1 MAPLTATDRPAGL
14 ADPLETRVVDAMLEC
29 IGRWGLSK
37 TTADDVARTAG
48 ISRATLYRTFP
59 GGMDVVFDAV
69 IRHETARFF
78 HTVTARLDD
87 ADALDDLLV
96 IGFVE
101 AARFLRD
108 HQALGY
114 VLVHEPERV
123 LPADSIDRLTRTLAV
138 ATAFATPHLARFLPD
153 DSAAAAAH
161 AEWVVRNF
169 FSYALNPS
177 PALPLTDE
185 AAVRRFVTTYLTP
198 AITAIAGAPKE
209 R

>member
-1 MAPLTATDRPAGL
+1 MAPVTAIDRSADL
-14 ADPLETRVVDAMLEC
+14 SDPLETRVVDAMLEC
-29 IGRWGLSK
+29 IGRWGLAK

-69 IRHETARFF
+69 IRHETGRFF
-78 HTVTARLDD
+78 QTITPRLD
-87 ADALDDLLV
+87 AAAAVDDLLV
-96 IGFVE
+96 IGYVE
-101 AARFLRD
+101 AAQFLQG

-123 LPADSIDRLTRTLAV
+123 LPSDSVDRLSRALAV
-138 ATAFATPHLARFLPD
+138 ATAFAAPHLARFD
-153 DSAAAAAH
+153 AADH

-177 PALPLTDE
+177 PVLPLTDE

-198 AITAIAGAPKE
+198 AITATAGAPKE
-209 R
+209 P

>member
-1 MAPLTATDRPAGL
+1 MAPLTATDRPVGL

-78 HTVTARLDD
+78 HTITARLDD
-87 ADALDDLLV
+87 ADALDELLV

-101 AARFLRD
+101 AARFLRG
-108 HQALGY
+108 HQALAY
-114 VLVHEPERV
+114 VLVHEPQRV
-123 LPADSIDRLTRTLAV
+123 VPADSIDRLTRTLAV
-138 ATAFATPHLARFLPD
+138 ATAFATPHLARFIPD
-153 DSAAAAAH
+153 AAAAAH

-177 PALPLTDE
+177 PTLNLTDE
-185 AAVRRFVTTYLTP
+185 ADVRRFVTTYLTP
-198 AITAIAGAPKE
+198 ALVADPSHTAPKE

>member
-1 MAPLTATDRPAGL
+1 MAPVTSIDHPVGIS
-14 ADPLETRVVDAMLEC
+14 DPLETRVVDAMLEC
-29 IGRWGLSK
+29 IGRWGLGK

-78 HTVTARLDD
+78 QTITPRLND
-87 ADALDDLLV
+87 AEALDDLLV

-101 AARFLRD
+101 AARFLD
-108 HQALGY
+108 GHQALGY
-114 VLVHEPERV
+114 VLVNEPERV
-123 LPADSIDRLTRTLAV
+123 LPLDSVDRLSRALAV
-138 ATAFATPHLARFLPD
+138 ATAFAAPHLERFD
-153 DSAAAAAH
+153 AAVH
-161 AEWVVRNF
+161 VEWVVRNF

-177 PALPLTDE
+177 PALSLTDE
-185 AAVRRFVTTYLTP
+185 SAVWRFVSTYLMP
-198 AITAIAGAPKE
+198 ALMADTPKE

>member
-1 MAPLTATDRPAGL
+1 MAPLSAIDRPARF

-78 HTVTARLDD
+78 QTITPRLDG
-87 ADALDDLLV
+87 AVTVDDLLV
-96 IGFVE
+96 IGYVE
-101 AARFLRD
+101 AARFLQG
-108 HQALGY
+108 HQALEY
-114 VLVHEPERV
+114 LLVHEPERV
-123 LPADSIDRLTRTLAV
+123 LPSDSVDRLARALAV
-138 ATAFATPHLARFLPD
+138 ATAFATPHLARFVPA
-153 DSAAAAAH
+153 AAAAAH

-177 PALPLTDE
+177 LALPLTDE

-198 AITAIAGAPKE
+198 AITATAGAPKE

>member
-87 ADALDDLLV
+87 AAALDDLLV
-96 IGFVE
+96 IGYVE
-101 AARFLRD
+101 AARFLRG
-108 HQALGY
+108 HQALEY

-123 LPADSIDRLTRTLAV
+123 LPADSVDRLTRTLAV
-138 ATAFATPHLARFLPD
+138 ATAFATPHLARFIPD
-153 DSAAAAAH
+153 AAAAAAH

-198 AITAIAGAPKE
+198 AITATAGAPKE

>member
-1 MAPLTATDRPAGL
+1 MAPLSAIDRPAGF

-78 HTVTARLDD
+78 QTITPRLD
-87 ADALDDLLV
+87 AAATVDDLLV
-96 IGFVE
+96 IGYVE
-101 AARFLRD
+101 AAAFLQG

-114 VLVHEPERV
+114 VLLHEPERV
-123 LPADSIDRLTRTLAV
+123 LPSDSVDRLSRALAV
-138 ATAFATPHLARFLPD
+138 ATAFAAPHLARFD
-153 DSAAAAAH
+153 AAAH

-177 PALPLTDE
+177 PVLPLTDE

-198 AITAIAGAPKE
+198 AITATAGAPKE

>member
-1 MAPLTATDRPAGL
+1 MAPVTAIDRSAGL

-29 IGRWGLSK
+29 IGRWGLAK

-69 IRHETARFF
+69 IRHETGRFF
-78 HTVTARLDD
+78 QTVTARLDD
-87 ADALDDLLV
+87 TDTLEDLLV
-96 IGFVE
+96 VGIVE
-101 AARFLRD
+101 AARFLQG
-108 HQALGY
+108 HQALEY
-114 VLVHEPERV
+114 VLTHEPERV
-123 LPADSIDRLTRTLAV
+123 LPTFSVDRLSRAHDV
-138 ATAFATPHLARFLPD
+138 AAGFVAPHLARFD
-153 DSAAAAAH
+153 AAAH

-177 PALPLTDE
+177 PVLPLTDE

-198 AITAIAGAPKE
+198 VLTATAGAPKE
-209 R
+209 P

>member
-1 MAPLTATDRPAGL
+1 MAPVTAIDRSAGL

-29 IGRWGLSK
+29 IGRWGLTK

-69 IRHETARFF
+69 IRHETGRFF
-78 HTVTARLDD
+78 QTINPRLD
-87 ADALDDLLV
+87 AAEELDDLLV
-96 IGFVE
+96 IGYVE
-101 AARFLRD
+101 AARFLQD
-108 HQALGY
+108 HEALGY

-123 LPADSIDRLTRTLAV
+123 LPADSVDRLARALAV
-138 ATAFATPHLARFLPD
+138 ATAFATPHLARFIPD
-153 DSAAAAAH
+153 TAAAAAH

-177 PALPLTDE
+177 PVLPLTDE

-198 AITAIAGAPKE
+198 AITATAGALKE
-209 R
+209 P

>member
-1 MAPLTATDRPAGL
+1 MAPLTAIDRPAGL
-14 ADPLETRVVDAMLEC
+14 GEPLETRVVEAMLEC
-29 IGRWGLSK
+29 VGRWGLAK

-69 IRHETARFF
+69 IRHETGRFF
-78 HTVTARLDD
+78 ETITPRLDG
-87 ADALDDLLV
+87 AEGLDDLLA

-101 AARFLRD
+101 AARFLQG

-114 VLVHEPERV
+114 VLLHEPERV
-123 LPADSIDRLTRTLAV
+123 LPSDSVDRLSHALAV
-138 ATAFATPHLARFLPD
+138 ATAFAVPHLARF
-153 DSAAAAAH
+153 AADGH
-161 AEWVVRNF
+161 AEWIVRNF

-177 PALPLTDE
+177 PTLPLTDE

-198 AITAIAGAPKE
+198 AITATAGAPKE

>member
-1 MAPLTATDRPAGL
+1 MAPLTAIDRPAGL
-14 ADPLETRVVDAMLEC
+14 ADPLETRIVDAMLEC

-96 IGFVE
+96 IGYVE
-101 AARFLRD
+101 AARFLRG
-108 HQALGY
+108 HQALEY
-114 VLVHEPERV
+114 VLVNEPERV
-123 LPADSIDRLTRTLAV
+123 LPAASIDRLTRALAV
-138 ATAFATPHLARFLPD
+138 ATAFAAPHLARFIPD
-153 DSAAAAAH
+153 AAAAAAH

-198 AITAIAGAPKE
+198 AITATAGAPKE